1 MKNLVEIAEDIVK
14 ARVALEK
21 APENEAT
28 QEAFDIIEIA
38 ARDLCEHIGLDV
50 SSLTNI
56 ERKRSRT
63 A

>member
-1 MKNLVEIAEDIVK
+1 MKNLVEIAEDLVK
-14 ARVALEK
+14 ARVALE
-21 APENEAT
+21 NDDT
-28 QEAFDIIEIA
+28 QETFDIIEIA

-56 ERKRSRT
+56 ERKRRRT

>member
-14 ARVALEK
+14 ARVALE
-21 APENEAT
+21 NDDT
-28 QEAFDIIEIA
+28 QEAFDIIETV
-38 ARDLCEHIGLDV
+38 ARDLCDHIGLDV

-56 ERKRSRT
+56 ERKRRRT

>member
-1 MKNLVEIAEDIVK
+1 MKNLVEIAEDLVK
-14 ARVALEK
+14 ARVALE
-21 APENEAT
+21 NDDT

-56 ERKRSRT
+56 ERKRRRT